1 MSKKIIPANVKAL
14 RAIRVLKGLSRA
26 KAGALLGI
34 SARAIEQLENGRA
47 NPTMNRIE
55 RILKAYGAS
64 LEEFNRHKAA
74 PDQAL
79 LDAKLFNESA
89 RSISR
94 KPRRSCFKVVT
105 KEVRVLR
112 VLRQRRGWSQD
123 EVSLRCG
130 YTRAIYGQIE
140 NGRINLGVD
149 RIQHIVKSMIFTMSD
164 FQALMDAE
172 VLRDE
177 IILDCANNLKK
188 LDDKQLVSVRMIIQS
203 MVT

>member
-26 KAGALLGI
+26 KAAALCGI

-55 RILKAYGAS
+55 RTPKAYGAS
-64 LEEFNRHKAA
+64 LEEFNRHKVA

-79 LDAKLFNESA
+79 LEAKLFNESA

-94 KPRRSCFKVVT
+94 KPRRSCFKVIT
-105 KEVRVLR
+105 NEVRVLR

-123 EVSLRCG
+123 EVSLKCG

-140 NGRINLGVD
+140 NGRINLGSG
-149 RIQHIVKSMIFTMSD
+149 RIRHIVEAMGFINRD
-164 FQALMDAE
+164 FEELMETE

-177 IILDCANNLKK
+177 IIEQCKNYLEKME
-188 LDDKQLVSVRMIIQS
+188 DKQLESARLVIQS
-203 MVT
+203 LSK